1 MTLHQIIIEDRK
13 RTRGE
18 VLTDFIP
25 ESFKY
30 EWSKNDE
37 RSISFTAYR
46 TNTNADVFDM
56 ITNEGFVVY
65 KGQYYVIKQTAIKS
79 DSVDLVVDVTA
90 KHIFMSFSDHYIL
103 KDLENEELNN
113 DDAEDENKPKY
124 SLQEYL
130 KFGFNGNT
138 LGFTYKI
145 VGDFN
150 TRVAVD
156 ELGNKN
162 GLEYLVEGAELYD
175 YIYFADN
182 KKIYIYKPDKF
193 YQHSNETIR
202 YKYNTDEVTATITT
216 TDLKTYV
223 RGYGKKRTKTETKN
237 YNPIKTPN
245 MTLNGNWI
253 KTGTYRTE
261 TIGASYEYEFNAKWG
276 NETLVFSLKK
286 GPYGGVIRV
295 QFDEEIVGDYEVFS
309 RTATTDRIVI
319 RKNIKKGTHT
329 FKVTLLGPIEGYDY
343 KAHKP
348 TAYLGSEKQII
359 LNLTAVL
366 KGEDL
371 YHFKSEYKSPN
382 YEIFGHMEAPT
393 VFDDN
398 VLDKQELTE
407 KLKAELQDEPTLEL
421 ATNYLGSMDDR
432 HYIQNGDINE
442 RSIVHFRHDILGY
455 NTDLKVVK
463 ITESHPLVNQ
473 PVEVEFSNAVADII
487 SIQQQVNKKIKQINQ
502 PSSTSSTSSSAGVGL
517 TFDVVGS
524 VTLDE

>member
-1 MTLHQIIIEDRK
+1 MDQIIIEDKK

-18 VLTDFIP
+18 ILTDFVP

-30 EWSKNDE
+30 EYSKNDE

-46 TNTNADVFDM
+46 TNTNTEVFDM
-56 ITNEGFVVY
+56 LTNEALVLY
-65 KGQYYVIKQTAIKS
+65 KGQYFVIKQTSIKS

-90 KHIFMSFSDHYIL
+90 KHIFMSFADHYIL

-113 DDAEDENKPKY
+113 DEADDDNKPTY

-130 KFGFNGNT
+130 KFGFKDNV

-145 VGDFN
+145 VGDFK
-150 TRVAVD
+150 TRVMVD

-162 GLEYLVEGAELYD
+162 GMEYLTEGAELYD

-193 YQHSNETIR
+193 YQQSDEVIR
-202 YKYNTDEVTATITT
+202 YKHNTDEVTATITT
-216 TDLKTYV
+216 TDLKTYIK
-223 RGYGKKRTKTETKN
+223 GYGKKRTKTETKN

-253 KTGTYRTE
+253 KDGTYRTE
-261 TIGASYEYEFNAKWG
+261 TVGASYEYEFNCKWG

-286 GPYGGVIRV
+286 GPKGGIVRV

-309 RTATTDRIVI
+309 RTATTERIVI
-319 RKNIKKGTHT
+319 FKNIKKGRHT
-329 FKVTLLGPIEGYDY
+329 FKVTFRGPVPGYDY
-343 KAHKP
+343 KANKP
-348 TAYLGSEKQII
+348 TGYLGTEKQVI

-382 YEIFGHMEAPT
+382 YNIFGHAEAPT
-393 VFDDN
+393 LFDDN
-398 VLDKQELTE
+398 ALDKQDLLE
-407 KLKAELQDEPTLEL
+407 KMKAELQDEPALEL
-421 ATNYLGSMDDR
+421 STNYLGSMDDR
-432 HYIQNGDINE
+432 RYISNGDITE
-442 RSIVHFRHDILGY
+442 RSIIRFKHDILGY
-455 NTDLKVVK
+455 DTDLKVVK

-473 PVEVEFSNAVADII
+473 PVEVEFSNVASDII
-487 SIQQQVNKKIKQINQ
+487 SIQRQVSKKIKQINQ
-502 PSSTSSTSSSAGVGL
+502 PSKAVSTSPSAGVGL
-517 TFDVVGS
+517 SFDVVGS
-524 VTLDE
+524 VSLDE